1 MIPASRHFKNAVGV
15 ACGVVEVE
23 FLGVPHLPTFVPM
36 TKDITA
42 DIISIGDELLIGQT
56 INTNAGWMGEQ
67 LALVGIR
74 ARQVLT
80 ISDDR
85 TAILEALDASK
96 AHVVLITGGL
106 GPTKDDITKHTLCS
120 YFDTKLV
127 RHPHIEAAIAA
138 FFRSIGREPLE
149 VNLAQADL
157 PEACKVVP
165 NDRGTASGM
174 WFERDGRVF
183 VSMPGVPYEMK
194 AMMEKHVLPEL
205 RETFHPPTIV
215 HRTIL
220 TTGLGESHLA
230 QRIAAWEDSLAAE
243 DIKLAYL
250 PSPGLVKLRL
260 STYANN
266 DPTAATARVA
276 TKAGQLYRLIPELIF
291 GEGEERLEQVVGRLL
306 KERGQSLSLAES
318 CTGGYVSHL
327 ITGVPGS
334 SAYYTGGVVSYANA
348 VKMEELGIPSDM
360 LELNGA
366 VSQPVVERMAVGVR
380 EALRTDW
387 SVALSGV
394 AGPDG
399 GTPEKP
405 VGTVWMAVAGPEG
418 VRSHCGFYPGS
429 RDLVIRRSALA
440 ALNMLRLGLLRA

>member
-1 MIPASRHFKNAVGV
+1 
-15 ACGVVEVE
+15 
-23 FLGVPHLPTFVPM
+23 M

-42 DIISIGDELLIGQT
+42 EILSIGDELLIGQT

-67 LALVGIR
+67 LGLVGIR
-74 ARQVLT
+74 TRRVVV

-85 TAILEALDASK
+85 EEILSALGDVRSD
-96 AHVVLITGGL
+96 VVLITGGL
-106 GPTKDDITKHTLCS
+106 GPTKDDITKHTLCT
-120 YFDTKLV
+120 FFGTRLV
-127 RHPHIEAAIAA
+127 RHPDIEARIAA
-138 FFRSIGREPLE
+138 FFESLGREPLE
-149 VNLAQADL
+149 VNRAQADL
-157 PEACKVVP
+157 PESCTVVP

-174 WFERDGRVF
+174 WFERDGRVY

-194 AMMEKHVLPEL
+194 AMMQQVVLPKLVE
-205 RETFHPPTIV
+205 RFTPPTIV

-230 QRIAAWEDSLAAE
+230 QRIAAWEDGLSAE
-243 DIKLAYL
+243 RIKLAYL

-266 DPTAATARVA
+266 DPAAARARVDRQA
-276 TKAGQLYRLIPELIF
+276 EQLYALIPELIF
-291 GEGEERLEQVVGRLL
+291 GEGEERLEQVTGRLL
-306 KERGQSLSLAES
+306 KARGQSLSLAES

-327 ITGVPGS
+327 ITSIPGS
-334 SAYYTGGVVSYANA
+334 SSFYTGGVVSYANA

-366 VSQPVVERMAVGVR
+366 VSQPVVERMAMGVR

-387 SVALSGV
+387 SIALSGV

-399 GTPEKP
+399 GTAEKP
-405 VGTVWMAVAGPEG
+405 VGTVWVAVAGPDG
-418 VRSHCGFYPGS
+418 VRSFKGFFPGT
-429 RDLVIRRSALA
+429 RDLVIKRSALA
-440 ALNMLRLGLLRA
+440 ALNLLRRALLEPVAAGI

>member
-1 MIPASRHFKNAVGV
+1 
-15 ACGVVEVE
+15 
-23 FLGVPHLPTFVPM
+23 M

-138 FFRSIGREPLE
+138 FFRSVGREPLE

-205 RETFHPPTIV
+205 RETFQPPTIV

-230 QRIAAWEDSLAAE
+230 QRIAAWEDSLAAD